1 MNLEL
6 RPLGRT
12 GLLVSPFSLGT
23 MEFGSKVD
31 QSEAARLFDRAVEV
45 GVIVID
51 TANVYSGGRS
61 EEIVGQLL
69 RKSATASSS
78 LRNSRYA
85 QTAKTRIPVAR
96 LVER

>member
-6 RPLGRT
+6 RPFGRT
-12 GLLVSPFSLGT
+12 GLLVSPFFLGT

-31 QSEAARLFDRAVEV
+31 QREAARLFDRAVEV
-45 GVIVID
+45 GVNVID
-51 TANVYSGGRS
+51 TANVYAGGRS
-61 EEIVGQLL
+61 EEIVGQFL
-69 RKSATASSS
+69 RESATASSS

-85 QTAKTRIPVAR
+85 RTAKTRIPVAR